1 MKGGGKP
8 HSISPGSLQEN
19 PAARFLFSSFLFLV
33 SSMLLRTSRGS
44 GRGRRGKVKQESAKN
59 KQARNHKKQ
68 MLRNTCREQEQKW
81 AK

>member
-33 SSMLLRTSRGS
+33 SSMLLRDIPWEWERKE
-44 GRGRRGKVKQESAKN
+44 GKG
-59 KQARNHKKQ
+59 
-68 MLRNTCREQEQKW
+68 
-81 AK
+81 